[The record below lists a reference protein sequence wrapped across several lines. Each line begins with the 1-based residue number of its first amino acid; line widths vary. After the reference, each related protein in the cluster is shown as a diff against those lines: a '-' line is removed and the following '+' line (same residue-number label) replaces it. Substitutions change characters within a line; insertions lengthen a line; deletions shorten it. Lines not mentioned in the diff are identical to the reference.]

1 MKLALESSFWLHF
14 WNQHQQYPT
23 LQTGTFSICLPFSG
37 CLKFPFGVKVS
48 CHIVVEV
55 KTPKWFYSE
64 HCFIFFWWFSA
75 GGKNIFAIFLQIAK
89 CHFLQRQ
96 CFLCYC
102 HWINVYLLMT
112 KVRTRFCAF
121 VISWSFQELMKNWT
135 VMFFII

>member
-1 MKLALESSFWLHF
+1 MCDVPCLLLHF
-14 WNQHQQYPT
+14 CHEHQHSQT

-55 KTPKWFYSE
+55 KTPKWFYSAP
-64 HCFIFFWWFSA
+64 CFVLFLVAQCRWQ
-75 GGKNIFAIFLQIAK
+75 KYFAIFLQIAK

-121 VISWSFQELMKNWT
+121 VISWSFYELIKNWT
-135 VMFFII
+135 IIFSII